1 MNRRDRRR
9 QARGGRKGE
18 ATTGVTIP
26 EALERA
32 VGLYEEGRL
41 REALRLC
48 RQLLK
53 AQGEDDDLL
62 HLAGTMAA
70 ELGDHAEAA
79 KLLAPLVARRP
90 DHVDAHYNLGNA
102 QFALG
107 HVDLAIESY
116 RRAIE
121 LEPGLAEPYN
131 NLGIALASL
140 GRLSEAIEAYQHA
153 IQAQPAH
160 AGAHNNLGIAL
171 YQTGLLEPAAL
182 ACLRAI
188 ELNESVPEAHNSLGN
203 ILKDMG
209 RLDQA
214 TACYQKAIELNPTYA
229 EAYNNLAVIMA
240 ERRNLDPAIM
250 AARYAIE
257 LRPDFIDAYKNL
269 GDALQQQGRQ
279 QDAANVYE
287 RALAINEDP
296 GIAVRQALMVPIIA
310 NSAEELREARTRV
323 AERLAALR
331 DGEIRLA
338 DPYGQVHATH
348 FFLAYQGI
356 DDRPALED
364 LAAFYRRACPML
376 EWTAP
381 HCAEPLQERSGDR
394 LRVGFMSR
402 YLRPSHTIGKLY
414 AGLIER
420 LPRERFEI
428 FVFRP
433 GTAEDE
439 FGGAV
444 EHVIRLPDGLQT
456 ARERIAHEALDALVY
471 LDIGMEPL
479 SYFLSFS
486 RLAPVQCV
494 TWGHPTTS
502 GVANLDYFLSGVD
515 LDPPDGD
522 AQYSERL
529 ERLPRIPV
537 FYRRPEMPE
546 GELPGREA
554 LELPTGRR
562 LYVCTQTLF
571 KIHPDF
577 DAVIGGILERDPEA
591 VLVFIEGNLEYM
603 AAQLR
608 QRFEAAFGEL
618 GDRFVF
624 LRTLEFSEF
633 LGLCATA
640 DVLLDT
646 FPFCGGNTSLEAF
659 GVGGPVVT
667 LPTNMLRGRLTAGFY
682 RQMGVTDLIAENV
695 EHYVDLAVRTATDRD
710 WREDVRARILAAGPA
725 VFEDAGA
732 VDGLAAFLER
742 AIAERI

>member
-9 QARGGRKGE
+9 QARGGRKGD
-18 ATTGVTIP
+18 AGSGVTIP

-48 RQLLK
+48 RHLLK

-62 HLAGTMAA
+62 HLAGTIAA

-79 KLLAPLVARRP
+79 EFLTPLVAHRP

-102 QFALG
+102 QLALG

-121 LEPGLAEPYN
+121 LEPSLAEPHN
-131 NLGIALASL
+131 NLGIALAAL
-140 GRLSEAIEAYQHA
+140 GRLSEAVEAYQRA
-153 IQAQPAH
+153 IQVQSTH

-171 YQTGLLEPAAL
+171 YQLGLLEPAAL

-188 ELNESVPEAHNSLGN
+188 ELEGSVPEAHNSLGN

-209 RLDQA
+209 RLDEA
-214 TACYQKAIELNPTYA
+214 AACYQKAIELHPTYA
-229 EAYNNLAVIMA
+229 EAFNNLAVMMG
-240 ERRNLDPAIM
+240 ERRDLDSAIM
-250 AARYAIE
+250 AARYAVE
-257 LRPDFIDAYKNL
+257 LKPDFIDAYKNL

-279 QDAANVYE
+279 DDAKNVYAH
-287 RALAINEDP
+287 ALKINNDP
-296 GIAVRQALMVPIIA
+296 GIVVRQALMVPIIA
-310 NSAEELREARTRV
+310 DSAEELREARKAVAERV
-323 AERLAALR
+323 AELR
-331 DGEIRLA
+331 DGEIRLP
-338 DPYGQVHATH
+338 DPYRLVHATH
-348 FFLAYQGI
+348 FFLAYQGV
-356 DDRPALED
+356 DDRPVLED

-381 HCAEPLQERSGDR
+381 HCTAPAPAKAGDR
-394 LRVGFMSR
+394 LRIGFMSR
-402 YLRPSHTIGKLY
+402 YLHPSHTIGKLY
-414 AGLIER
+414 AGLVER
-420 LPRERFEI
+420 LPRDRFET

-433 GTAEDE
+433 GTAEDD

-444 EHVIRLPDGLQT
+444 EHVIRLPDALQT
-456 ARERIAHEALDALVY
+456 ARERIALEALDGLVY

-479 SYFLSFS
+479 SYFLAFS

-502 GVANLDYFLSGVD
+502 GVAAIDYFLSGTD

-529 ERLPRIPV
+529 ERLPRIPI
-537 FYRRPEMPE
+537 FYRRPKTPE

-554 LELPTGRR
+554 LGLPVDRR

-577 DAVIGGILERDPEA
+577 DAVLGGILERDPEA
-591 VLVFIEGNLEYM
+591 VVVFIEGNLEYM

-608 QRFEAAFGEL
+608 KRFEAAFGAL

-659 GVGGPVVT
+659 SVGGPVVT

-682 RQMGVTDLIAENV
+682 RQMGVADLVAESV
-695 EHYVDLAVRTATDRD
+695 EHYVDLAVRAATDRD
-710 WREDVRARILAAGPA
+710 WWEDIRSRILTAGPA
-725 VFEDAGA
+725 VFEDAAA

-742 AIAERI
+742 AITERR